1 MFRLIRELFRGES
14 LLDQSF
20 EETISI
26 LDVAKAMMS
35 AASQSLRKSDAGGV
49 DMDVHK
55 ADIQINKYQR
65 EVRRNILTH
74 LSVSQATDLT
84 AALVLTSI
92 IIDVER
98 LGDYT
103 KNIVELADAHPRRL
117 EAGVYEERLR
127 RLEERIC
134 AGYDDVRNALDA
146 SDADAARAYMSSHHE
161 YAVLAD
167 QIIES
172 LIGADDDL
180 YKWSAVTVALY
191 VRYLKRIEAHL
202 NNIISSVV
210 NPFPRLGYRSKRP
223 SENDTSGAPPI

>member
-1 MFRLIRELFRGES
+1 MFRLIRELLRGES

-20 EETISI
+20 QETIAI
-26 LDVAKAMMS
+26 LGVAKGMMS
-35 AASQSLRKSDAGGV
+35 AAARSLRESDTGQV

-103 KNIVELADAHPRRL
+103 KNIVELAQAHPRRL
-117 EAGVYEERLR
+117 EAGMYEEDVR
-127 RLEERIC
+127 RLEERVR
-134 AGYDDVRNALDA
+134 AGYDDVRTAIDE
-146 SDADAARAYMSSHHE
+146 SDADAARTFMSSHHE

-172 LIGADDDL
+172 LISADDKLD
-180 YKWSAVTVALY
+180 KGSAVTVALY

-202 NNIISSVV
+202 NNIITSVV
-210 NPFPRLGYRSKRP
+210 NPFPRIGYRSKRP
-223 SENDTSGAPPI
+223 PQT